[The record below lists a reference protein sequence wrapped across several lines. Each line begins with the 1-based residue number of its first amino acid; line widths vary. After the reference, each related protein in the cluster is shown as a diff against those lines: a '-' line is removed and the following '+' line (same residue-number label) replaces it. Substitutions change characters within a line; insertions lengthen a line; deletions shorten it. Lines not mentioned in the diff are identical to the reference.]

1 MDSLWTRNML
11 QANRVEHIK
20 TENRNYVNHWVR
32 RLALCIVQQSKIS
45 DDRKFIFTNIQVLD
59 ETHPLSYDSF
69 IAECFLGDIVA
80 ELKKRFHD
88 SEVTYAD
95 GALTVDWS

>member
-1 MDSLWTRNML
+1 ML
-11 QANRVEHIK
+11 HANRIEHIK

-32 RLALCIVQQSKIS
+32 RLVLSIVQQSKIS
-45 DDRKFIFTNIQVLD
+45 NDRKFTFTDIQDID

-69 IAECFLGDIVA
+69 IAECFLEDIVT
-80 ELKKRFHD
+80 ELKKRFPD
-88 SEVTYAD
+88 SEITYVN

>member
-1 MDSLWTRNML
+1 ML
-11 QANRVEHIK
+11 HDNRIEHIK

-32 RLALCIVQQSKIS
+32 RLVLSIVQQSKIS
-45 DDRKFIFTNIQVLD
+45 DDRKFIFTDIQVLN

-69 IAECFLGDIVA
+69 IAECFLEDIVTA
-80 ELKKRFHD
+80 LKIRFPD
-88 SEVTYAD
+88 SEVTYVD

>member
-1 MDSLWTRNML
+1 ML
-11 QANRVEHIK
+11 HANRIEHIK

-32 RLALCIVQQSKIS
+32 RLVHTIVQQSKIS
-45 DDRKFIFTNIQVLD
+45 NDRKFTFTDIQDLD

-69 IAECFLGDIVA
+69 IAECFLEDIVT
-80 ELKKRFHD
+80 ELKKRFPD
-88 SEVTYAD
+88 SEVTYVD